1 MSLPHPSSL
10 PPGASTGALSRGV
23 RRAAGLAARRPKTVI
38 ALWLLLVVGC
48 VFAGGAAGTK
58 TLTDTETGAGQSRTA
73 DERIEAAGLS
83 DPAVESVLIS
93 SKDPA
98 TTASGRGRPDAS
110 GWRPATTP
118 LPSRGR
124 PARPS
129 SPTNGGRIVLVQA
142 RLRGDPDDA
151 GDIADGV
158 AATVRATSAEHPA
171 ATFQQAG
178 DGSFDS
184 TIDEVVADDLQRAEL
199 ISLPLTLLVL
209 VIAFGALVAAA
220 VPLVLGITAVTAA
233 MGALGVVSQIAPST
247 DTTASVVVLIGLA
260 VGVDYSLFYIRRERE
275 ERRAGRGP
283 DAALDAAAASV
294 GRAILISGLTV
305 MIALAGLLLS
315 GNGVFISIGLAT
327 ILVVA
332 IAVLG
337 SLTVLP
343 AMLALLG
350 DRIDKGRLPRFLRR
364 RPRPAGAGFWGR
376 LARRRDPAP
385 RRRARRLRLDP
396 GGAGRA
402 RAPAQDGRRRAGEP
416 ARRHPRRAGPEGD
429 PGVVPGRADQ
439 REPRRQRRGPRCP
452 ARRAARRSGE
462 AARRPSAAAAP
473 STSRWRE
480 DGRTAVVDVPM
491 PSQGEDADRRAVET
505 LRDEI
510 APKAPGGHALVTGDA
525 AGSVDFSDQMKAAT
539 PIVIGFVMALAFALL
554 LWAFRS
560 PKLAA
565 TVIGLNLL
573 SVGAAFGLM
582 AAVFQ
587 HEWAEGLLGFESSG
601 AIVSWL
607 PLFSFVVLFGLSM
620 DYTVLVLER
629 IQEARR
635 AGRSPAAAA
644 AEGIGATAGTVTSAA
659 VVMVAIFAVF
669 ATLRLL
675 DMKQMGFGLAAAV
688 LLDVTLVRGVAL
700 PAAIALL
707 GERGWRVKRPRVRR
721 AREPRQG
728 GGLGWRSWPSRPR
741 PRAARCR
748 CSARSRRSPASSAR

>member
-10 PPGASTGALSRGV
+10 PPGAADGALSRGV
-23 RRAAGLAARRPKTVI
+23 RRAAAVAARRPKTII
-38 ALWLLLVVGC
+38 ALWLLFVVGC

-58 TLTDTETGAGQSRTA
+58 TLSDTETGAGQSKTA
-73 DERIEAAGLS
+73 DERIEAAGLR
-83 DPAVESVLIS
+83 DPAVESVLIRS
-93 SKDPA
+93 GDA
-98 TTASGRGRPDAS
+98 TTTAAAAADLSKRLQAGDDVTSVQG
-110 GWRPATTP
+110 PAGAP
-118 LPSRGR
+118 ELS
-124 PARPS
+124 
-129 SPTNGGRIVLVQA
+129 TNGGRIVLVQA

-151 GDIADGV
+151 GKVADGV
-158 AATVRATSAEHPA
+158 GATVKSAHAAHPGVS
-171 ATFQQAG
+171 FQQAG
-178 DGSFDS
+178 DGSFES
-184 TIDEVVADDLQRAEL
+184 TIDQVVTDDLQRAEV

-209 VIAFGALVAAA
+209 IVAFGALVAAC
-220 VPLVLGITAVTAA
+220 VPLVLGITAVAAA

-305 MIALAGLLLS
+305 MIALGGLLLS
-315 GNGVFISIGLAT
+315 GNGVFVSIGLAT
-327 ILVVA
+327 MLVVA

-364 RPRPAGAGFWGR
+364 RPRPAGKGFWAA
-376 LARRRDPAP
+376 LAR
-385 RRRARRLRLDP
+385 L
-396 GGAGRA
+396 
-402 RAPAQDGRRRAGEP
+402 
-416 ARRHPRRAGPEGD
+416 
-429 PGVVPGRADQ
+429 VT
-439 REPRRQRRGPRCP
+439 
-452 ARRAARRSGE
+452 
-462 AARRPSAAAAP
+462 RRPVAALVVSISILAALAVPALQLKTGDAGLESLPADIPVVQAEKAIQQAFPGAP
-473 STSRWRE
+473 SNASLVVTAKGLDGKRDALKALGQRGAKAVGGTGAVHVEVSR
-480 DGRTAVVDVPM
+480 DGGTAVVDVPM
-491 PSQGEDADRRAVET
+491 PSQGQDAERHAVDV
-505 LRDEI
+505 LRDEV
-510 APKAPGGHALVTGDA
+510 APTAPGGHALVTGDA
-525 AGSVDFSDQMKAAT
+525 AASADFSDQMKSAT
-539 PIVIGFVMALAFALL
+539 PIVIAFVMALAFALL

-587 HEWAEGLLGFESSG
+587 HSWAEGLLGFESSG

-644 AEGIGATAGTVTSAA
+644 AEGVGATAGTVTSAA
-659 VVMVAIFAVF
+659 IVMVAIFAVF

-707 GERGWRVKRPRVRR
+707 GDRGWRVKQPRARRVRD
-721 AREPRQG
+721 RERVEV
-728 GGLGWRSWPSRPR
+728 
-741 PRAARCR
+741 AA
-748 CSARSRRSPASSAR
+748 